1 MIRLENV
8 TKTYRTRRGPV
19 NALDNV
25 SIEVARGEFV
35 VVRGPSGCG
44 KSTLLLMIGGMLRPS
59 SGAVLLDDADVYA
72 LSQRE
77 RNRLRA
83 TRVGFVFQMFHLV
96 PYLTVIENVLLPNAR
111 AVGRDRALALLE
123 QLGLADRALHRP
135 GELSAGEKQRAAL
148 ARALIHRPAIVLA
161 DEPTGNLD
169 PENAAGVFGHL
180 ADYHKSGGT
189 VVVVT
194 HGGDGDVHAD
204 RVICLRAGCIE
215 A

>member
-148 ARALIHRPAIVLA
+148 ARA
-161 DEPTGNLD
+161 PTGNLD